1 MLGLWRPPSTT
12 YSGSVKH
19 RAEARKI
26 VQEFCDR
33 MVNRDAESLRP
44 FLADDAVYQNV
55 GMPATVGV
63 DAIVAN
69 LAAQF
74 GMFPD
79 AYEYVMKN
87 IAADGDVV
95 LTERLDLISTPTG
108 VQGVPVMGTFAL
120 RDGKILRWHDYWDT
134 SLPMKMMTGEDI
146 TGLVP
151 QAY

>member
-1 MLGLWRPPSTT
+1 
-12 YSGSVKH
+12 
-19 RAEARKI
+19 
-26 VQEFCDR
+26 

-63 DAIVAN
+63 EAILAN